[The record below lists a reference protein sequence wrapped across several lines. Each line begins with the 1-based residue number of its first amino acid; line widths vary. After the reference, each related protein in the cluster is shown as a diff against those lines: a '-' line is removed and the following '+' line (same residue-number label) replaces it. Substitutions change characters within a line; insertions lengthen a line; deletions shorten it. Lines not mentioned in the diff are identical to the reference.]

1 MVLGNTKA
9 GKSTFLNNLICMRN
23 FLVTGASK
31 ATSFFWKISFSTD
44 YPGF

>member
-9 GKSTFLNNLICMRN
+9 GKSTFLNNLIGMIN
-23 FLVTGASK
+23 LLPTGASK
-31 ATSFFWKISFSTD
+31 ATKFFWKLSFSNN